1 MIIVPICRTQAS
13 PQSEQ
18 KQTNLQWQ
26 NVKFL
31 FRRPFPKRACKRSF
45 FSPSCFFL
53 PPYITSNQNSRLRY
67 DGERRKRMSSFD
79 PPQPPSDRQKSPKC
93 LRWRLLLLLFSFW
106 KFRVGVEGSF
116 GGGGGVLCD
125 VPEPLL
131 LLLGNSEGGRRGKR
145 GFLHLVQFPPFLA
158 DKAAGSNRR
167 KCIKFVPQCLSF
179 QIGNAVCQNV
189 CSTLQFSLSR

>member
-1 MIIVPICRTQAS
+1 
-13 PQSEQ
+13 
-18 KQTNLQWQ
+18 
-26 NVKFL
+26 
-31 FRRPFPKRACKRSF
+31 
-45 FSPSCFFL
+45 
-53 PPYITSNQNSRLRY
+53 
-67 DGERRKRMSSFD
+67 MSSFD

-145 GFLHLVQFPPFLA
+145 GFLHLVHFPPCLQT
-158 DKAAGSNRR
+158 KRR
-167 KCIKFVPQCLSF
+167 VATGENASCLFPSVFRFKLEMPLTRMFVQLYSF
-179 QIGNAVCQNV
+179 SKSVNLIPYENPEVG
-189 CSTLQFSLSR
+189 FSACGHPHEKNITAPPSKGRSPPT

>member
-1 MIIVPICRTQAS
+1 MAGRSILGLFCWHLFVCLRESYGNFNLEVGGHKRNRVFVIIVPICRTQAS

-53 PPYITSNQNSRLRY
+53 PSYITSNQNSRLRY

-116 GGGGGVLCD
+116 GGGG
-125 VPEPLL
+125 
-131 LLLGNSEGGRRGKR
+131 EGSYVM
-145 GFLHLVQFPPFLA
+145 FQ
-158 DKAAGSNRR
+158 NR
-167 KCIKFVPQCLSF
+167 CC
-179 QIGNAVCQNV
+179 C
-189 CSTLQFSLSR
+189 C